1 MNYISILFVLFMFLY
16 ACTDENII
24 NDASGRIPEAPEGK
38 ANIAVKFQSGSFNKP
53 VTKATIHND
62 GDFDNPWVLSLNCRP
77 EEQQLRM
84 LFLWRLYRLNK

>member
-38 ANIAVKFQSGSFNKP
+38 ANIAVKFLSINRLPKQQFTMM
-53 VTKATIHND
+53 VILIIH
-62 GDFDNPWVLSLNCRP
+62 GYYHLNCRP